1 MSKKI
6 KLLYVYEERIPTP
19 LRNLVE
25 KQIKK
30 FNFLHKKMTYK
41 LAKSKQKKLFS
52 WADAV
57 FFAPGRF
64 IEDDV
69 LKKAKNNVKLFQL
82 WSSGFEKFKFP

>member
-1 MSKKI
+1 
-6 KLLYVYEERIPTP
+6 
-19 LRNLVE
+19 
-25 KQIKK
+25 
-30 FNFLHKKMTYK
+30 MTYK

-69 LKKAKNNVKLFQL
+69 LKK
-82 WSSGFEKFKFP
+82 GEK